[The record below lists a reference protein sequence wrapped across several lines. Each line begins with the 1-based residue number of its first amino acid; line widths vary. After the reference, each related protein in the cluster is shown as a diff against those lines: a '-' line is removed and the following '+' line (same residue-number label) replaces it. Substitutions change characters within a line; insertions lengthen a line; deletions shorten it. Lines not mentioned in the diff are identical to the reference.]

1 MGVQLKRTTDNKL
14 VIQEIT
20 PKGPAEKA
28 GFMVGD
34 IISSIDGNA
43 VKGVPDLVRYLQT
56 KEVWRYLYRGDS
68 TRMARRF
75 LIQLPFFEME
85 EE

>member
-20 PKGPAEKA
+20 PKSPAEKA

-43 VKGVPDLVRYLQT
+43 VKVSQT
-56 KEVWRYLYRGDS
+56 WFITSRQRSLEIPVSWRFNA
-68 TRMARRF
+68 MVRRF
-75 LIQLPFFEME
+75 LIRSPF
-85 EE
+85 